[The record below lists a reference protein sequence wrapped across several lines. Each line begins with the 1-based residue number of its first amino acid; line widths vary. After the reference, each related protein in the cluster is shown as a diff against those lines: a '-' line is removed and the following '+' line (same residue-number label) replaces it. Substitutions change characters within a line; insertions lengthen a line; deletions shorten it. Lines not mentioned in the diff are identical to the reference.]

1 MQSLSMPSL
10 EIYRNNFLIV
20 KNISCLSAKV
30 FHFAFDKGNLKLH
43 YYGKSVDNLIE
54 SVFIGVEWCVWSVIQ
69 LNKADGVIYKYSIH
83 LQFTL
88 RILTERKGPPT
99 TSKTNWGYYNVSEV
113 GTFLMKMAYDWTN

>member
-1 MQSLSMPSL
+1 MPSL

-20 KNISCLSAKV
+20 KNISCVSGKV

-43 YYGKSVDNLIE
+43 YYGKSVDYLIE
-54 SVFIGVEWCVWSVIQ
+54 SVSIGVEWCVWSVIQ

-88 RILTERKGPPT
+88 RI
-99 TSKTNWGYYNVSEV
+99 
-113 GTFLMKMAYDWTN
+113 